1 MMWLHLSMPE
11 EHSVWR
17 SKGWRWQAFRLQ
29 SSGRVTID
37 TRMLYIYYFLAFGF
51 KWQLGDSDVLFI
63 KNVTPRLPSPA
74 SPALAAFNK
83 QPAHW
88 LCLEF
93 SHCFFFLHYSL
104 GFILHLFSPKKQF
117 TQLPFFFKFGFSN
130 GVWHQAYLYGP
141 LSFGEGQGSFTIPL
155 HLGFFLHLVHG
166 SHNGSMLRCPP
177 SLLLCIVYI
186 QP

>member
-1 MMWLHLSMPE
+1 MALTSLPVTKLRKSHNRHQNALYLLLS
-11 EHSVWR
+11 SIWIQVAAGRQWCTFYKKCD
-17 SKGWRWQAFRLQ
+17 SQAPFTSFPCFGCLQ
-29 SSGRVTID
+29 QTASPLALPGIFSLFFFFALQPW
-37 TRMLYIYYFLAFGF
+37 LYI
-51 KWQLGDSDVLFI
+51 
-63 KNVTPRLPSPA
+63 
-74 SPALAAFNK
+74 ALILSKETVYAIA
-83 QPAHW
+83 
-88 LCLEF
+88 
-93 SHCFFFLHYSL
+93 FFL
-104 GFILHLFSPKKQF
+104 
-117 TQLPFFFKFGFSN
+117 KFGFSN